1 MPRGSLLTQ
10 PQQCFNFLN
19 DRRFDNKK
27 GNMVAIQSLLK
38 IFWWRKTFSFVFT
51 QPTFCDSRWKC
62 WQETSPN
69 FANFAAFGWFMWGA
83 GCHMGGADQDMKFA
97 NWLSGDRAG
106 REEVE
111 HKHQSIAHKTAT
123 SPLDNSPSFLY
134 RSESL
139 LIVKFSGRYIGGKR
153 ESQSHLKSTN
163 WSNVKE
169 RLKKVLL
176 ILCWIDHLGFLF

>member
-1 MPRGSLLTQ
+1 
-10 PQQCFNFLN
+10 
-19 DRRFDNKK
+19 
-27 GNMVAIQSLLK
+27 
-38 IFWWRKTFSFVFT
+38 
-51 QPTFCDSRWKC
+51 
-62 WQETSPN
+62 
-69 FANFAAFGWFMWGA
+69 
-83 GCHMGGADQDMKFA
+83 MGGADQDMKFA

-176 ILCWIDHLGFLF
+176 ILC

>member
-1 MPRGSLLTQ
+1 
-10 PQQCFNFLN
+10 
-19 DRRFDNKK
+19 
-27 GNMVAIQSLLK
+27 MVAIQSLLK

-176 ILCWIDHLGFLF
+176 ILCWIDHLGFLFWLHSHW